1 VKRSYT
7 PKSKSRQ
14 MPLSAPT
21 AAAGWMQ
28 QFKHLLTAL
37 PM

>member
-1 VKRSYT
+1 
-7 PKSKSRQ
+7 